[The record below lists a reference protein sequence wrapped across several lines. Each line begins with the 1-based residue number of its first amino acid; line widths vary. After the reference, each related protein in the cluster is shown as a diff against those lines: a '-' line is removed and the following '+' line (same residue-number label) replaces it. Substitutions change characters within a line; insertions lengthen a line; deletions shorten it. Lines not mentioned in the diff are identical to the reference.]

1 MKQVT
6 NMCCAVIAGLMIVCP
21 PLWLRAQLIDCSMS
35 GSAEEYKIYVD
46 DVNVPP
52 GVEVPKVLLKRANLL
67 RDTFLRDL
75 NVTLQDQASAK
86 RCLGRK
92 PREKSEYNDA
102 QINSLDNL
110 RVVMEVWGAIENQST
125 GEGEFGFVLVPT
137 RSIAPPAVFVVKDN
151 FNGKLDSILKR
162 NKQRQ
167 AFAPVVLG
175 TRYYQNHKYLDALPL
190 LCQGRTQLQVMISEP
205 GSDSQLVQRGKNLIA
220 KLDGVIDDSYR
231 QAKASGEPQFA
242 ALTPDEN
249 DRYSCPK

>member
-1 MKQVT
+1 MAASVHLAPFAALVFT
-6 NMCCAVIAGLMIVCP
+6 
-21 PLWLRAQLIDCSMS
+21 
-35 GSAEEYKIYVD
+35 SADAFGEFNFKS
-46 DVNVPP
+46 
-52 GVEVPKVLLKRANLL
+52 LF
-67 RDTFLRDL
+67 DTFLRDL

-92 PREKSEYNDA
+92 PREKSEYDDA

-125 GEGEFGFVLVPT
+125 GDGEFGFVLVPT

-175 TRYYQNHKYLDALPL
+175 TRYYQNHNYLEALPL
-190 LCQGRTQLQVMISEP
+190 LCQGC
-205 GSDSQLVQRGKNLIA
+205 SQRAFRLRVT
-220 KLDGVIDDSYR
+220 V
-231 QAKASGEPQFA
+231 
-242 ALTPDEN
+242 
-249 DRYSCPK
+249 